1 MRALGI
7 VRGGGDATDVSVR
20 LPTES
25 MHDASSRGG
34 PPGESALM
42 PVSRFPEDPAS
53 RGGPGRPR
61 LLRFLGAVSVL
72 VPLLAGD
79 VSAQELPLKREVP
92 GAAGFQCSEIARDTG
107 ATPEERAQAEELGS
121 LASQAV
127 ILGEMDRAR
136 ELLARATELDPG
148 SAELAYRY
156 GRVLED
162 DGEVGVAIDAYCRV
176 LTLEP
181 SGVESREARA
191 RIDALAR
198 SERETL
204 PDEAVTAFRTGLQLA
219 DAGRTGQAL
228 EAFEEAVAA
237 APGWAGAVYNRGI
250 LRARAGRLEDA
261 REDLRRYLE
270 LRPDAP
276 DAIAVSEG
284 IGRLETT
291 ASLPSPGAT
300 FFVGLLPGAGQ
311 FYSGRPVAGL
321 GVLTLFGGA
330 VATALLVE
338 DVEVLC
344 LSDPGPG
351 ADCPPEHVLDE
362 RSERPYMAAGLGAA
376 AAVTLLGALEAFLHV
391 RGQGPEAAGFASLEI
406 GGARVVGP
414 GLESG
419 DGGRIGVRLLQIR
432 H

>member
-1 MRALGI
+1 
-7 VRGGGDATDVSVR
+7 
-20 LPTES
+20 
-25 MHDASSRGG
+25 
-34 PPGESALM
+34 M
-42 PVSRFPEDPAS
+42 PVPRSRQGPARPERP
-53 RGGPGRPR
+53 GGSV
-61 LLRFLGAVSVL
+61 LLRSLGAVGIL
-72 VPLLAGD
+72 VPLLAGG

-92 GAAGFQCSEIARDTG
+92 GAAAFQCPETALDTG
-107 ATPEERAQAEELGS
+107 ATPEERGQAEELGS

-136 ELLARATELDPG
+136 ELLDRATELDPG

-181 SGVESREARA
+181 AGVEAREARA

-198 SERETL
+198 SERESL

-219 DAGRTGQAL
+219 DAERIVQAL
-228 EAFEEAVAA
+228 DAFDAAVGA

-250 LRARAGRLEDA
+250 LRARARRWEDA
-261 REDLRRYLE
+261 RDDLRRYLE

-291 ASLPSPGAT
+291 ASLPSAGAT
-300 FFVGLLPGAGQ
+300 FLVGLLPGAGQ

-330 VATALLVE
+330 LATALLVE

-362 RSERPYMAAGLGAA
+362 QSERPYLVAGLGAA
-376 AAVTLLGALEAFLHV
+376 AAVTVLGAVEAFLHV
-391 RGQGPEAAGFASLEI
+391 RGQGAEAAGFASLEI
-406 GGARVVGP
+406 GGTRVVGP
-414 GLESG
+414 ALERG